1 MTKLLHLPLFILIS
15 FIINFGI
22 FSLLGKLYADAAVL
36 TSGSVA
42 LSDSRPSTASV
53 TYTIDFSNVTT
64 SAIKCIKAVF
74 STQAS
79 GGSVPSG
86 FTSTGAALSGT
97 SDYIP
102 TPASWSVDAS
112 VNGTVA
118 ITYATG
124 ETPASASSRTV
135 VLTGITN
142 ASTADT
148 AYYLQF
154 STFNNTN
161 CSSSAV
167 DSSTIAFIYTTG
179 QAVSV
184 TVDSTLTFTVN
195 SVAGSQSVNGATTTV
210 SSTSTTIPFGTV
222 TASANAIA
230 AHDLTI
236 STNSDNGYTTYI
248 RYTGDLTSGGNTID
262 DLATYTNA
270 SPGAFSAAG
279 TEAFGYTTNDAT
291 LGTGTAGRFI
301 SNKWATFDTTNYE
314 VAYSAGPVSSET
326 TRVGYQVGV
335 GGSTDAGV
343 YTTTVILTATPIY

>member
-1 MTKLLHLPLFILIS
+1 MKKTLHLPIFIAIS
-15 FIINFGI
+15 FVFNFTL
-22 FSLLGKLYADAAVL
+22 FVLLGRIYTNAATL
-36 TSGSVA
+36 TTGSVA
-42 LSDSRPSTASV
+42 ISDSRPSTASV
-53 TYTIDFSNVTT
+53 SYTIDFSNVTT

-79 GGSVPSG
+79 GGSVPTG
-86 FTSTGAALSGT
+86 FTSTSAALSGS

-102 TPASWSVDAS
+102 TPASWTTDAS
-112 VNGTVA
+112 ANGTVK
-118 ITYATG
+118 ITYSSG
-124 ETPASASSRTV
+124 ETPASASSRTL

-142 ASTADT
+142 GSTADT

-154 STFNNTN
+154 STFNNTD
-161 CSSSAV
+161 CATSPV

-195 SVAGSQSVNGATTTV
+195 SVASSQTVNGATTTV
-210 SSTSTTIPFGTV
+210 ATTSSTIPFGTV

-248 RYTGDLTSGGNTID
+248 RYTGDLTSGANTID
-262 DLATYTNA
+262 DLATHTNA
-270 SPGAFSAAG
+270 SPGSFSAAG
-279 TEAFGYTTNDAT
+279 TEAFGYTTNDST

-301 SNKWATFDTTNYE
+301 SNKWAAFDTTNYE
-314 VAYSAGPVSSET
+314 VAYAATPVSSET

-335 GGSTDAGV
+335 AGTTDAGV
-343 YTTTVILTATPIY
+343 YTTTVIITATPVY

>member
-1 MTKLLHLPLFILIS
+1 MKKLLHLPLFLLIS
-15 FIINFGI
+15 FIFNFGL

-42 LSDSRPSTASV
+42 ISDSRPSTASV
-53 TYTIDFSNVTT
+53 SYTLDFSNVTT

-79 GGSVPSG
+79 GGSVPTG
-86 FTSTGAALSGT
+86 FTSTSAALSGS

-102 TPASWSVDAS
+102 TPASWSVNAAT
-112 VNGTVA
+112 NGTVL

-124 ETPASASSRTV
+124 ETPASASGRTV
-135 VLTGITN
+135 ILTGITN
-142 ASTADT
+142 GSTADT

-154 STFNNTN
+154 NTYNNVD

-184 TVDSTLTFTVN
+184 TVDSVLTFTVN
-195 SVAGSQSVNGATTTV
+195 AVTSSQTVNGATTTV
-210 SSTSTTIPFGTV
+210 ATTSTTIPFGTV
-222 TASANAIA
+222 TSSANAIA

-248 RYTGDLTSGGNTID
+248 RYTGDLTSGANTIT
-262 DLATYTNA
+262 DLATHTNA
-270 SPGAFSAAG
+270 SPGSFSAAG

-301 SNKWATFDTTNYE
+301 SDKWAAFDTTNYE
-314 VAYSAGPVSSET
+314 VAYAAAPVSSET

-335 GGSTDAGV
+335 SGSTDAGV
-343 YTTTVILTATPIY
+343 YTTTVIITATPVY